1 MLDLTP
7 QLLPRLDSH
16 PLPGLDLGSRGF
28 APRYDG
34 YSLANLPAGIFRLL
48 GAAPFENMAPALDD
62 ALLGPLAG
70 RYRRVVLGVID
81 GLGLEQFQ
89 AALAD
94 PEIGLAEA
102 LGEEA
107 VLAPLTS
114 VVPATTA
121 TALTTL
127 WTGAYPAEHGVVG
140 YEMYLKEYGVTA
152 NMILHAPATFAG
164 DVGSLSKAGFRP
176 ETFLPMPAVG
186 AGLADQGVQTTVLQ
200 YYAIA
205 RSGLSTM
212 LFQGA
217 KVAPVWSLSDLFITL
232 KERLSARGTGREYL
246 YFYWSALDDLMHR
259 YNPGDERVRL
269 ELSML
274 ARHLGH
280 FLAQARSE
288 GQGDTLFLLT
298 ADHGH
303 VSTPLRSVCDLREQP
318 ELLDCLSMLPAG
330 ESRLAFAFLRP
341 GREQRFLKGVEQAWP
356 GRLRVYPSEQAV
368 AAGLFGPSGMHPRLP
383 DRVGDVILAAQGD
396 TSLWWANKEN
406 VLLGRHGGLTR
417 TEMLVPLVATTI

>member
-7 QLLPRLDSH
+7 NFLPRLDSH
-16 PLPGLDLGSRGF
+16 RMPDLDLGPLGY
-28 APRYDG
+28 APHYDG
-34 YSLANLPAGIFRLL
+34 CSLANLPAGIFRLL
-48 GAAPFENMAPALDD
+48 GAELFDNMAPALDD

-127 WTGAYPAEHGVVG
+127 WTGACPAEHGVVG

-176 ETFLPMPAVG
+176 EMFLPVPAVG
-186 AGLADQGVQTTVLQ
+186 TGLANQGVQATVLQ

-205 RSGLSTM
+205 RSGLSSM

-217 KVAPVWSLSDLFITL
+217 KVAPVWSLSDLFVSL
-232 KERLSARGTGREYL
+232 EERLSARGTGREYL

-269 ELSML
+269 ELIML
-274 ARHLGH
+274 ARHLGR
-280 FLAQARSE
+280 FLRRVRSQ

-330 ESRLAFAFLRP
+330 ESRLAYAFLRP
-341 GREQRFLKGVEQAWP
+341 GRERRFLEGLEQAWP
-356 GRLRVYPSEQAV
+356 GKFRAYPSEQAL
-368 AAGLFGPSGMHPRLP
+368 AAGLFGPRGMHPRLP
-383 DRVGDVILAAQGD
+383 DRVGDVILAAQGEA
-396 TSLWWANKEN
+396 SLWWASKEN

-417 TEMLVPLVATTI
+417 TEMLVPLLSTVI